1 MSPRLHSHYERT
13 CKACGFQW
21 EVERRLADMHPPEKK
36 ARGRIV
42 TPFIIAS
49 PREDVL
55 SEQDGQEQAYEARLE
70 IYEEARRCPS
80 CGVDDFTER
89 PITKAHPADDP
100 APKVEIAGPPFGRLS
115 EDGKTFWD
123 GTAWITTISNDGAM
137 RWDGTHW
144 VPN

>member
-21 EVERRLADMHPPEKK
+21 EVERGLADMQPPTMK
-36 ARGRIV
+36 AKGRIG
-42 TPFIIAS
+42 TPYTIAS
-49 PREDVL
+49 PIEDDHPEL
-55 SEQDGQEQAYEARLE
+55 DEQAYDARLD
-70 IYEEARRCPS
+70 IYEQTRRCPS

-89 PITKAHPADDP
+89 PVTRAHPADDP
-100 APKVEIAGPPFGRLS
+100 APGVEIAGPPLGQLS
-115 EDGKTFWD
+115 GDRQTFWD
-123 GTAWITTISNDGAM
+123 GTAWITTISRDGTM